1 MHLCTKQQI
10 AVTKLQCYNLK
21 ELTMP
26 SFRSYSLLKFY
37 FQILFEW
44 KILFWLHRKGM
55 ERLETMNFWSAGC
68 QLLPQF
74 ANLRWT
80 LRKIIGNNITT
91 WNVIIQCLKML
102 FSKMANASWS
112 TCQLHRQFCCKKSS
126 VITQLLKCYYAKW
139 QCFVRRHGS

>member
-1 MHLCTKQQI
+1 MKSWTRIYISLRIERITRKGFWLSCFYCVRENQSSMKRLNASVHQTTNCCHKITMIRSQRANNAFI
-10 AVTKLQCYNLK
+10 PKLFTFK
-21 ELTMP
+21 
-26 SFRSYSLLKFY
+26 
-37 FQILFEW
+37 ILFSIFLEW

-91 WNVIIQCLKML
+91 WNVERLEK
-102 FSKMANASWS
+102 
-112 TCQLHRQFCCKKSS
+112 
-126 VITQLLKCYYAKW
+126 
-139 QCFVRRHGS
+139 